1 MWLRE
6 KKRRTCNDLMF
17 GQNVRE
23 NYTNATANLSGGDS
37 LSEKNIRRKKIPST
51 VKKHCIRNNEF
62 LDKTPKSYS
71 LECCKISI
79 IATKRGT
86 IFAQQS
92 VCEGEG
98 NFHSYGSCRFPVFG
112 NCSRSSSFAT
122 YLQFLSSFQILV
134 LQVLLYGD
142 ALLCQNCKSFP
153 RLDTLPSM
161 CFM

>member
-1 MWLRE
+1 
-6 KKRRTCNDLMF
+6 MF

-37 LSEKNIRRKKIPST
+37 LSEKKIRRKKIPST

-142 ALLCQNCKSFP
+142 ALLCQNC
-153 RLDTLPSM
+153 
-161 CFM
+161 